1 MKLLIASN
9 NAGKV
14 REIKAMLGPF
24 YPEIYTP
31 RDIGLDLDVVEDG
44 QTFEDNARLK
54 ARAFAQASGMDAL
67 ADDSGLCVDA
77 LNGAP
82 GVYSARFAGEHG
94 DDSANNALL
103 LEKLKG
109 VPDAERTARFVSC
122 VVLCMQ
128 NGDELVAQ
136 AASEG
141 RILHQAVGQGGF
153 GYDPLFFDEHYQKS
167 YAQLTEEQKN
177 AISHRGK
184 ALALLQSK
192 LEDRV

>member
-14 REIKAMLGPF
+14 REIKAILGPF

-77 LNGAP
+77 LNGQTIRWGSCSP
-82 GVYSARFAGEHG
+82 VLYWQFS
-94 DDSANNALL
+94 N
-103 LEKLKG
+103 KL
-109 VPDAERTARFVSC
+109 R
-122 VVLCMQ
+122 
-128 NGDELVAQ
+128 
-136 AASEG
+136 SEFCG
-141 RILHQAVGQGGF
+141 R
-153 GYDPLFFDEHYQKS
+153 
-167 YAQLTEEQKN
+167 
-177 AISHRGK
+177 
-184 ALALLQSK
+184 
-192 LEDRV
+192 